1 MSQSDLTGMF
11 ALMAFLPIVAAIF
24 LLPTIFFLLTLHK
37 ALSRC
42 DPSSRTMVPGQV
54 WLNLIP
60 IFNLIW
66 PFFVVNAISESLHR
80 EFTRRG
86 MVEEPQ
92 PGRSLGMAL
101 AILAVISVVPILGFV
116 TGIGALVCWIL
127 YWIKIAGYSE
137 KIAQPFVTAA
147 PA

>member
-11 ALMAFLPIVAAIF
+11 ALIAFLPILAAIV
-24 LLPTIFFLLTLHK
+24 LLPTIFFLLTLQK

-42 DPSSRTMVPGQV
+42 EPGSRTMVPGQV
-54 WLNLIP
+54 WLCLVP
-60 IFNLIW
+60 VFNLIW
-66 PFFVVNAISESLHR
+66 TFFVVNAISDSLHR

-86 MVEEPQ
+86 MAEEPQ

-116 TGIGALVCWIL
+116 TGVAALVCWIL

-137 KIAQPFVTAA
+137 KIAQPFVAA
-147 PA
+147 TPA

>member
-1 MSQSDLTGMF
+1 MNEHDLAGMF
-11 ALMAFLPIVAAIF
+11 ALMAFLPIVFAIA

-42 DPSSRTMVPGQV
+42 EPGSRTMVPGQV
-54 WLNLIP
+54 WLCLVP
-60 IFNLIW
+60 VFNLIW
-66 PFFVVNAISESLHR
+66 AFFVVNALSDSLHR

-101 AILAVISVVPILGFV
+101 AILAVISIVPILGFV
-116 TGIGALVCWIL
+116 TGIAALVCWIL

>member
-1 MSQSDLTGMF
+1 MNEHDLTGMF

-37 ALSRC
+37 TLSRC
-42 DPSSRTMVPGQV
+42 EPGSRTMVPGQV
-54 WLNLIP
+54 WLCLVP
-60 IFNLIW
+60 VFNLIW
-66 PFFVVNAISESLHR
+66 TFFVVNALSDSLHR

-86 MVEEPQ
+86 MAEEPQ

-116 TGIGALVCWIL
+116 TGVAALVCWIL

-137 KIAQPFVTAA
+137 KIAQPFVAGA
-147 PA
+147 PG